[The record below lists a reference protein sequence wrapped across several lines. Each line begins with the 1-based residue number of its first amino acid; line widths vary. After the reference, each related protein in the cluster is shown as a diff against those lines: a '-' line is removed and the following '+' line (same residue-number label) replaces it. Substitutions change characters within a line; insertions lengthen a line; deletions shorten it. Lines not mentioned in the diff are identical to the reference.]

1 MKAKFP
7 IAKQHII
14 VPIIVFITALLAFVF
29 DHQLSD
35 LLVYNRQALAESQFW
50 RLFTGHFFH
59 TNDMHFL
66 LNSAALLLL
75 WALHGHHYSVK
86 NQVFLYVFA
95 ALATSVGIWFSSPE
109 LNQYVGLSGILHG
122 VFVWGSVQD
131 IKNGDKLGWLLVIG
145 AFAKVIYE
153 QVYGASSDIV
163 NLIDASVAVDAHLW
177 GAIAG
182 LLVALA
188 SQQIKSQVQ

>member
-35 LLVYNRQALAESQFW
+35 LLVYNRQAIAESQFW

-66 LNSAALLLL
+66 LNSAALVLL

-95 ALATSVGIWFSSPE
+95 ALTTSVGIWFSSPE

-122 VFVWGSVQD
+122 VFVWGALQD
-131 IKNGDKLGWLLVIG
+131 IKSGDKLGWLLVIG

-188 SQQIKSQVQ
+188 GQRIKSQAQ